1 MNWRYTLILAVVALT
16 GVVYFRFFEM
26 KRPSTEEA
34 RRQAQNVVNFDRNK
48 IDGIVIK
55 NGDQQIEIRQ
65 RENKWRLETPI
76 KDQAD
81 GALVENLL
89 SDLETWQKE
98 GTIPAKAIEADKSK
112 LTEYGLNNPK
122 LKLRLLGQGRPPEI
136 WFGKDAALEGRM
148 YVRLQNSKETFLA
161 KQSIRKD
168 IDKKPEEFR
177 DRKLTDLT
185 AAQVRRITLKTPAG
199 EMELEK
205 KVDHWDII
213 KPLRARADDGKVGDL
228 ISQITSAHIQ
238 QFVADDRGDLHPYGL
253 AEPRGSITLFDEAE
267 KKDQKVEIG
276 ESIKVFGR
284 EDKGQTLQ
292 IGSLSEKEKDQ
303 LYVRFAPR
311 GSVYTLPK
319 KTEEI
324 LNTKPADLRDNHL
337 VRIDTNILDRI
348 TIDAPGRGKT
358 LLARKD
364 GNWTIATRN
373 NTPADSGAVQRLIDR
388 LQNERVTGFVEDV
401 ASNLPKYGL
410 DKPQMQLTFSSF
422 ASENT
427 AETKAGEQPFAGIAF
442 GKPEGDNVY
451 ARLTDEPFV
460 VAVRRGLLDQISPDP
475 LQWQELSIFK
485 FKAEQIHRLSV
496 TTEKELSLERD
507 QNNQWHWLKGSGQIN
522 QANVQSLLNTL
533 SSLHAVRWL
542 GATTPQHG
550 FEKPQLV
557 LAFTTSPDNKASH
570 MLTVGAQNNDGTWC
584 TRVDG
589 REGTFAISNADFSA
603 VKLPLEAQA
612 TASPSP
618 TTTPV
623 TSVTP

>member
-1 MNWRYTLILAVVALT
+1 M
-16 GVVYFRFFEM
+16 
-26 KRPSTEEA
+26 
-34 RRQAQNVVNFDRNK
+34 
-48 IDGIVIK
+48 
-55 NGDQQIEIRQ
+55 
-65 RENKWRLETPI
+65 
-76 KDQAD
+76 
-81 GALVENLL
+81 
-89 SDLETWQKE
+89 
-98 GTIPAKAIEADKSK
+98 
-112 LTEYGLNNPK
+112 
-122 LKLRLLGQGRPPEI
+122 
-136 WFGKDAALEGRM
+136 
-148 YVRLQNSKETFLA
+148 
-161 KQSIRKD
+161 
-168 IDKKPEEFR
+168 
-177 DRKLTDLT
+177 
-185 AAQVRRITLKTPAG
+185 
-199 EMELEK
+199 
-205 KVDHWDII
+205 
-213 KPLRARADDGKVGDL
+213 
-228 ISQITSAHIQ
+228 
-238 QFVADDRGDLHPYGL
+238 ADDRGDLHPYGL
-253 AEPRGSITLFDEAE
+253 AEPRGSITLFDEPE

-292 IGSLSEKEKDQ
+292 IGSVPEKEKDQ
-303 LYVRFAPR
+303 IYVRFAPR
-311 GSVYTLPK
+311 GSVYTLAK
-319 KTEEI
+319 KTEQI
-324 LNTKPADLRDNHL
+324 LNAKPADLRDNHL

-348 TIDAPGRGKT
+348 TNDAPGKGKT
-358 LLARKD
+358 VLARKD
-364 GNWTIATRN
+364 GNWTIATGN
-373 NTPADSGAVQRLIDR
+373 NAPADSDRVRRLIDT
-388 LQNERVTGFVEDV
+388 LQNERVTRFVEDV

-442 GKPEGDNVY
+442 GKPEDDNVY

-485 FKAEQIHRLSV
+485 FKPEQIHRLSV
-496 TTEKELSLERD
+496 TTEKEFSLERD

-557 LAFTTSPDNKASH
+557 LAFATSPDNKASRK
-570 MLTVGAQNNDGTWC
+570 LTVGAQNNDGTWC

-589 REGTFAISNADFSA
+589 RQGTFTMSNADFSA
-603 VKLPLEAQA
+603 LKLPLAAQV